1 MEVKEVLQL
10 IGEANEDHM
19 TLDIQGDNPQII
31 IASEKPIFFFF
42 RQFPLHQIGILL

>member
-31 IASEKPIFFFF
+31 IASEKQIFFFF